1 MKLLWRKNEAEEK
14 SFWYSRE
21 INRER

>member
-1 MKLLWRKNEAEEK
+1 LLLLWRKNEAEEK